1 MTYEG
6 FISPQKN
13 PFPKMRNAQ
22 SLKNPPPSTGTRVA
36 APRPGRRPRRG
47 VGWELAMCN
56 QVHWASSVVGRII
69 YPNDIKAIK
78 FANLRERAPPERTTV
93 PFVELP

>member
-1 MTYEG
+1 MRVLYLRRRIRSENAET
-6 FISPQKN
+6 PN
-13 PFPKMRNAQ
+13 PLKTLHRPPARE
-22 SLKNPPPSTGTRVA
+22 SLPRGPGDGRVV
-36 APRPGRRPRRG
+36 G

-78 FANLRERAPPERTTV
+78 FANLREQAPPERTTV
-93 PFVELP
+93 PFVEFP